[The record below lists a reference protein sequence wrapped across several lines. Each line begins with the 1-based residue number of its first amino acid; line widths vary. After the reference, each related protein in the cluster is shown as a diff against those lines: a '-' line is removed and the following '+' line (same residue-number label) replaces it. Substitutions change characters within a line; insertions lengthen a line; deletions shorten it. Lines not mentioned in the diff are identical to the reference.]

1 MYLCKK
7 ANIFTNLAIAMN
19 SARHLGRR
27 VLTGAAAANQQ
38 IVPHTLP
45 RGIFA
50 KLVDKYFGRAVLG
63 RLRQAK
69 ATTAGGIAGAKEAV
83 YDASHNLGRQLNIPG
98 ILDDAG
104 ALADSLY
111 MPNTAQA
118 IQSGANWLRNN
129 SAKATQNIIKSI
141 GGPTRANNMGSV
153 FSDFVDDA
161 PTAASRT
168 LHPVNKKKQ
177 LLMTTGRVAGQAA
190 LNFGAGMPVVA
201 AWKTMARNVPLI
213 LGGGAQKPGIKGI
226 TNIVS

>member
-7 ANIFTNLAIAMN
+7 ANIFANLAVAMN

-27 VLTGAAAANQQ
+27 VLVGASAANQQ
-38 IVPHTLP
+38 VVPHTLP
-45 RGIFA
+45 RGILA

-63 RLRQAK
+63 KLRQAK
-69 ATTAGGIAGAKEAV
+69 ATAAGSIAGAKEAV

-104 ALADSLY
+104 AVAGTLQ
-111 MPNTAQA
+111 MPRTAQA

-153 FSDFVDDA
+153 FSNFVDDA
-161 PTAASRT
+161 ATAASKTSRS
-168 LHPVNKKKQ
+168 VSKKKQ
-177 LLMTTGRVAGQAA
+177 LLMAAGKTAGQAA
-190 LNFGAGMPVVA
+190 INFGAGMPVVA

-213 LGGGAQKPGIKGI
+213 LGGGAQTPSVKGI
-226 TNIVS
+226 ASIIS